1 MGGIMLAFKDYNY
14 GQGIFGS
21 PWVGWAN
28 FEYLYKSGTLWRVTR
43 NTILYNIAFIILDLV
58 TQVGIAILLNEIGSK
73 ICKKLS
79 QTLMFLPYFV
89 SAVLLGA
96 FVYNIFNYERGT
108 LNNILM
114 SLGMERYDTYSN
126 MYAWI
131 FILLFSIYGRDW
143 AMVLWFIWRPLQES
157 AVNFMKRP
165 VWTGRPGSSRSVISR
180 CRC

>member
-1 MGGIMLAFKDYNY
+1 MEKKQKAKAAAYSGTQPGQNPVKNILKEVRRRKLLFLMLLPAIVFFIIFCYVPMGGIMLAFKDYNY

-43 NTILYNIAFIILDLV
+43 NTSLYNIAFIILDLV

-114 SLGMERYDTYSN
+114 LSL
-126 MYAWI
+126 I
-131 FILLFSIYGRDW
+131 HI
-143 AMVLWFIWRPLQES
+143 
-157 AVNFMKRP
+157 
-165 VWTGRPGSSRSVISR
+165 
-180 CRC
+180 

>member
-1 MGGIMLAFKDYNY
+1 M
-14 GQGIFGS
+14 
-21 PWVGWAN
+21 
-28 FEYLYKSGTLWRVTR
+28 TR

-131 FILLFSIYGRDW
+131 FILLFFHIWKGLGYGVVVYMATITGISSEFYEAARVDG
-143 AMVLWFIWRPLQES
+143 ATRFQQIRYITLPLLKPTMIILTLFG
-157 AVNFMKRP
+157 VGKIMKGQFELFYQIIGANEHCIR
-165 VWTGRPGSSRSVISR
+165 
-180 CRC
+180 